1 MKCFDKD
8 YSKIYD
14 FLYTQ
19 KDYTKETNLIKKI
32 LKRYLPKSKSLLD
45 LGCGTGQYSNLMTK
59 FKLNVVGVDRSSSML
74 KIAKQKY
81 KKNKRLSFI
90 KSNIGNIKIKKKF
103 DIISALFHILSY
115 HTSEKEINKFFSK
128 SYSHLNKNGILIF
141 DFWYEDGVFNLQSPL
156 RVREIDNSVYK
167 ILRITISKWFKK
179 INQIFDIH
187 NLIVLKK
194 KNKKI
199 IKFQETHKMRYFNMK
214 IIKKKLIE
222 NNFHFLESLDLQ
234 SGKPVTKKSWGA
246 LVVAKKL

>member
-90 KSNIGNIKIKKKF
+90 KSNIGNIKLKKKKF

-141 DFWYEDGVFNLQSPL
+141 DFWYEDGVL
-156 RVREIDNSVYK
+156 
-167 ILRITISKWFKK
+167 
-179 INQIFDIH
+179 
-187 NLIVLKK
+187 
-194 KNKKI
+194 
-199 IKFQETHKMRYFNMK
+199 
-214 IIKKKLIE
+214 
-222 NNFHFLESLDLQ
+222 
-234 SGKPVTKKSWGA
+234 
-246 LVVAKKL
+246 